1 MKKVF
6 ALLSGGMCLFLSAI
20 IFAADPLHLKVV
32 NVGVIYDG
40 DWRRL
45 SDFDALVK
53 KEIHELVRNEW
64 EVRFPK
70 QFEVNGKWSK
80 TVLKQGIDRL
90 LKEASVQI
98 ILALGMV
105 ASDMIARHPN
115 LTKPV
120 IAPLILDHR
129 AQNIPFQN
137 GTSGVK
143 NLSYIESSK
152 SFTHSLEVFH
162 QVIPFRHVAVLTDTL
177 IVDAI
182 SPLKAFA
189 KTIEKQ
195 QGYQISFVPV
205 SAAIPTTVDAVL
217 LAPLVTRSESE
228 IKQLITQL
236 NTRKLPSFSILGR
249 EEVEQGVLM
258 SIFPS
263 ADYYRFARRIA
274 LILQKILLGE
284 TAGEQEVLLREGEE
298 LVINLSTAEKVGAK
312 PTWEILAEADLIQD
326 ELPTHAKKLTLSE
339 AIEKAMEQNY
349 EVLIAAQD
357 IKISRQN
364 TYKALANVLP
374 RLEAEYDYKQVNQK
388 QAEQS
393 LGLMVEREQIGH
405 LTLTQNLFSEP
416 AWANWSIQGRLQ
428 TEKEHALYN
437 SKLDAGLEAARAYL
451 QSLKAKTFARV
462 RKSDLKLT
470 RSNLE
475 RAKTRQQVGV
485 ANASE
490 VYRWETQ
497 IATKKKEYLTAEA
510 DTHQTLVTLHKILAL
525 PQTQPLELTETDLT
539 DARLLMSDQRLDH
552 YLNNPWSV
560 AVFNEFVVEE
570 GLKNSI
576 ELQRLRTLIEAGK
589 RKLDSAWRTHYV
601 PSVALQAK
609 KDRILSQ
616 GGVGSALDREKNTWS
631 LGITATLPLV
641 AGGAQ
646 IAEVKKARAELTRL
660 ELEYEQTKITV
671 EQRIRNALHKISAS
685 YAGINLAK
693 QSLEAAQKTL
703 NFVTDSYVRGVVPV
717 IDVIDAQNSAFT
729 SEQTAANAVYDF
741 LLDLMEV
748 QRAVARFDY
757 FLTQDERD
765 GFFRN
770 LEQYFKTH

>member
-6 ALLSGGMCLFLSAI
+6 ALLCWGACLFLTATT
-20 IFAADPLHLKVV
+20 FAAQPLNLKII
-32 NVGVIYDG
+32 NVGIIHDG
-40 DWRRL
+40 AWRRL
-45 SDFDALVK
+45 FDFDTLVK
-53 KEIHELVRNEW
+53 KEIQELVRDEW

-70 QFEVNGKWSK
+70 QFEVDGKWSK
-80 TVLKQGIDRL
+80 TVIKQGIDRL
-90 LKEASVQI
+90 LKEESVHI

-120 IAPLILDHR
+120 IAPLILDHQ
-129 AQNIPFQN
+129 AQNIPFLD

-152 SFTHSLEVFH
+152 SFARSLEVFY
-162 QVIPFRHVAVLTDTL
+162 QVVPFRHVAVLTDPL
-177 IVDAI
+177 ISEVI
-182 SPLKAFA
+182 LPLKGFA
-189 KTIEKQ
+189 KTIEQ
-195 QGYQISFVPV
+195 QRGFQISFIPV
-205 SAAIPTTVDAVL
+205 QAMPNTVDAVL
-217 LAPLVTRSESE
+217 LAPLVTLSETE
-228 IKQLITQL
+228 IKQLITRL
-236 NTRKLPSFSILGR
+236 NERKLPSFSILGR
-249 EEVEQGVLM
+249 EEVEQGVMM

-298 LVINLSTAEKVGAK
+298 LVINMATAQKVGAR

-326 ELPTHAKKLTLSE
+326 EPPTHTKKLTLSE
-339 AIEKAMEQNY
+339 AIEKAMQQNY
-349 EVLIAAQD
+349 DVLIASQD
-357 IKISRQN
+357 IRISQQDKH
-364 TYKALANVLP
+364 KALASLLP
-374 RLEAEYDYKQVNQK
+374 RLEAEYDYKQVDQK

-393 LGLMVEREQIGH
+393 LGFMVEREQIGH
-405 LTLTQNLFSEP
+405 LTITQSLFSEP
-416 AWANWSIQGRLQ
+416 TWSNWSIQARLQ
-428 TEKEHALYN
+428 TEKELALHN
-437 SKLDAGLEAARAYL
+437 SKLDVGLETARAYL
-451 QSLKAKTFARV
+451 QSLKAKTFERV

-475 RAKTRQQVGV
+475 RAKTRQLVGV

-497 IATKKKEYLTAEA
+497 IASKKKDYLTAEA
-510 DTHQTLVTLHKILAL
+510 DTNQALVTLNKMLSFDQAE
-525 PQTQPLELTETDLT
+525 PLELAETDLT
-539 DARLLMSDQRLDH
+539 DSRLLISDQRLDR

-560 AVFNEFVVEE
+560 TVFNEFVVEQ

-576 ELQRLRTLIEAGK
+576 ELQRLKTLIAAGK
-589 RKLDSAWRTHYV
+589 RKLDSAWRAHYL
-601 PSVALQAK
+601 PTVALQAK
-609 KDRILSQ
+609 KDRVFSQ
-616 GGVGSALDREKNTWS
+616 GGVGSDVEGEKNTWS

-641 AGGAQ
+641 TGGAQ
-646 IAEVKKARAELTRL
+646 IAEVKKAHAELTRL
-660 ELEYEQTKITV
+660 ELEFERTKITV
-671 EQRIRNALHKISAS
+671 EQRIRNALHKITAS
-685 YAGINLAK
+685 YAGINLAN

-703 NFVTDSYVRGVVPV
+703 NFVTDSYARGVVPI
-717 IDVIDAQNSAFT
+717 IDVIDAQNSAFA
-729 SEQTAANAVYDF
+729 SEQTAANTGYAF

-748 QRAVARFDY
+748 QRAVGRFDF

-765 GFFRN
+765 AFFRD